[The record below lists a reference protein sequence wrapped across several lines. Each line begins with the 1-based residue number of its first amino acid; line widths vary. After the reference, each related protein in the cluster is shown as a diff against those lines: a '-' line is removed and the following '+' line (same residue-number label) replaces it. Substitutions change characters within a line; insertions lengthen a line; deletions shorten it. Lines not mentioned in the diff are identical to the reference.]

1 MRLPMALVIS
11 ISLLAAC
18 NNALPGDGGPIGNAT
33 ARITQVPDGVACVAI
48 SVDGT
53 RSVMNAFDVVPGQP
67 AFMQMSNLPVGL
79 DAFSATAFATP
90 CASINGAQP
99 AWATAQPFYAAVAQ
113 GKVTALTLT
122 LQPTGGAVIG
132 IDFGDGGG
140 PPPDLSG
147 PYDGGVP
154 TCPDMNCGD
163 MAYPNLD
170 GGWTPPD
177 GFKGAVDLAYQP
189 RG

>member
-1 MRLPMALVIS
+1 MALVIS
-11 ISLLAAC
+11 ISFLAAC
-18 NNALPGDGGPIGNAT
+18 HSALPGDGGPVGNAT

-53 RSVMNAFDVVPGQP
+53 HSVMNAFDVVPGQP

-79 DAFSATAFATP
+79 DAFNAAAFAMP

-99 AWATAQPFYAAVAQ
+99 AWATAQPFYAAVEQ

-140 PPPDLSG
+140 APPDLSG

-154 TCPDMNCGD
+154 NCPDMNCGD
-163 MAYPNLD
+163 MAYPIVDLAAPPFD
-170 GGWTPPD
+170 GG
-177 GFKGAVDLAYQP
+177 KGPVDLAYQP